1 MTSTTVYKFGQF
13 ILSPTKREL
22 YKDSERLKLSD
33 RDFDVLLYL
42 IKNRPN
48 VSSMNEIIEAVW
60 AGTNVENNSVEKAIV
75 NLRNILGDNIKSP
88 MFIKTVRT
96 KGYLFIGDVE
106 KVDETPVR
114 DIPSKKERS
123 DTLSRITK
131 LKPRTILIYSGLFIL
146 LVFFGLLWWKGSEI
160 WKQFN
165 SKIVFADDFSENRI
179 NPDLWSITGKTVKV
193 EDGIAK
199 IITSETDVETYLK
212 SKLFSFD
219 PKKPIVVK
227 SRIKVSYSKNIKDK
241 VYFNGFFGL
250 TPDTDLIEQT
260 HIRNYYIF
268 GIKYTNYDHETFYPD
283 GEIDE
288 IKAEGFFLFR
298 DGGASIKKR
307 DYRDGKI
314 SKRIEPVWDQ
324 WFDQKLIY
332 DPIKGEMSYFI
343 NDELKDT
350 FIAGDLYKNLR
361 NNQIRLEICP
371 SGWWVNHTIELDYIE
386 VLQ

>member
-1 MTSTTVYKFGQF
+1 MTTATVYKFGQF
-13 ILSPTKREL
+13 VLSPSKREL
-22 YKDSERLKLSD
+22 RKDTQRLKLSN
-33 RDFDVLLYL
+33 RDFDVLLHL
-42 IKNRPN
+42 IENRPN

-60 AGTNVENNSVEKAIV
+60 GGTNVENNSVEKAIV
-75 NLRNILGDNIKSP
+75 NLRNLLEDNKKDP
-88 MFIKTVRT
+88 RFIKNVRT
-96 KGYLFIGDVE
+96 KGYLFIGDVQ
-106 KVDETPVR
+106 KVDETLIQDNLR
-114 DIPSKKERS
+114 KEERQS
-123 DTLSRITK
+123 LLSRFTK
-131 LKPRTILIYSGLFIL
+131 LKAKTAFIYLGLFTM
-146 LVFFGLLWWKGSEI
+146 LVAFGLLWWKGNEVRT
-160 WKQFN
+160 FLH
-165 SKIVFADDFSENRI
+165 SKVIFADHFSDDSI

-193 EDGIAK
+193 EGGIAK

-219 PKKPIVVK
+219 PQKPIIVK
-227 SRIKVSYSKNIKDK
+227 SRIKVTYSKNIKDK

-250 TPDTDLIEQT
+250 TPDTDLIEYT
-260 HIRNYYIF
+260 HIRNYFIF
-268 GIKYTNYDHETFYPD
+268 GIKYTNYDHESFYPD

-298 DGGASIKKR
+298 DGGASSKKR

-361 NNQIRLEICP
+361 NNQIRLEISP
-371 SGWWVNHTIELDYIE
+371 SGWWVNHTIELDYVEI
-386 VLQ
+386 LQ